1 MRCAEPRFG
10 ACAGASGASLNR
22 GFPTTK
28 HPAPSTKGRSDEK
41 GARRRGQDRTVTVA
55 ATRRRGLW
63 PLDSSRRIAGRICV
77 LPVDGEVIEG
87 EAIGKNARL
96 SDGKD
101 VLSGGQGKQVSSS
114 TSLLGSS
121 SSLEQKVRK
130 DIKVL
135 LQCSNKPWRIAYAT
149 QVGQLRRVRQRT
161 KDTVELPEGPVSRCK
176 WRIPPVP
183 LSNSN
188 P

>member
-28 HPAPSTKGRSDEK
+28 HQAPSTQHPAPKVDLTKKGRD
-41 GARRRGQDRTVTVA
+41 ADADADRTVTVA
-55 ATRRRGLW
+55 ATKRQGLW
-63 PLDSSRRIAGRICV
+63 PLDSSRRSAGRICV

-114 TSLLGSS
+114 TSRLCSVP
-121 SSLEQKVRK
+121 QAPWNRK
-130 DIKVL
+130 
-135 LQCSNKPWRIAYAT
+135 
-149 QVGQLRRVRQRT
+149 
-161 KDTVELPEGPVSRCK
+161 
-176 WRIPPVP
+176 
-183 LSNSN
+183 
-188 P
+188 

>member
-114 TSLLGSS
+114 TSLL
-121 SSLEQKVRK
+121 
-130 DIKVL
+130 
-135 LQCSNKPWRIAYAT
+135 CSVPQAPWN
-149 QVGQLRRVRQRT
+149 RR
-161 KDTVELPEGPVSRCK
+161 
-176 WRIPPVP
+176 
-183 LSNSN
+183 
-188 P
+188 